1 MLFSSFLPRS
11 DSDWRVNKSL
21 EVESVLFDCDEVA
34 VEIRISLAE
43 VRTGN
48 ITYIVELDDQL
59 LLTRLFEWWT
69 LSVDPDS
76 TKNPS

>member
-34 VEIRISLAE
+34 VEMRISLDE
-43 VRTGN
+43 VRTGKAN
-48 ITYIVELDDQL
+48 
-59 LLTRLFEWWT
+59 
-69 LSVDPDS
+69 
-76 TKNPS
+76 